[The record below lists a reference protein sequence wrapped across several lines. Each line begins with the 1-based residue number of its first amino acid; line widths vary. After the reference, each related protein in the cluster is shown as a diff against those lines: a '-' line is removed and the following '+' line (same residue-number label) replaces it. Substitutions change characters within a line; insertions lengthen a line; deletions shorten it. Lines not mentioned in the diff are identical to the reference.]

1 MAMNFNTSNM
11 TFRQLLG
18 NGLSY
23 HVPPFQRDYSW
34 TEDEWDDLWQDILGL
49 FGEESEA
56 AHYMGYLVLQ
66 SSDNKQFEIIDG
78 QQRLTTL
85 SIMILAALKYLNKL
99 SSEGMDKDNNI
110 KRSEQLRS
118 SYIGYLNPVTLVSHS
133 KLELNRHNNK
143 FYQNYLVTLENI
155 PQRGLNVSEH
165 LLRRGFLWFSDQI
178 EKQYPIRP
186 ETGKELTAFLDSLVD
201 KIFFTVITV
210 SDELNAFTVFETLN
224 ARGVRLSA
232 ADLLKN
238 YLFSLLSSESEHELE
253 IRTLEDRWER
263 IVGQLVN
270 ESFQEFL
277 RIFWNSRNRFTR
289 KNELFK
295 TVKKFVPNREKAF
308 ELLRNLDKAAS
319 VYSAL
324 RTSTDDCWNKEEQE
338 AIDNLRMFNVQQ
350 PISML
355 LACHDKFYESDRQ
368 GFTRIF
374 KAVSVLSF
382 RYNVI
387 CNLHTGDQERL
398 YNDIAINVS
407 NGNYSKCNDVIKAL
421 SKIYPNDQ
429 QFKDAFSDK
438 QMKTTFSRNKRIVK
452 YILFEIE
459 KQSSGNDFDFESS
472 IYNLEHILPEHPSES
487 WNYIEEAI
495 QEHYIYR
502 IGNMSIMETSFNR
515 DAGNEDYPNKKELY
529 KKSVIGITKNIA
541 EQYDEWDE
549 RKIAERQ
556 QKLAKIATSIWRINF

>member
-1 MAMNFNTSNM
+1 M

-49 FGEESEA
+49 FSVESET

-66 SSDNKQFEIIDG
+66 SSDNKRFEIIDG

-85 SIMILAALKYLNKL
+85 SVMILSALKYLNKL
-99 SSEGMDKDNNI
+99 SATNIDKENNM

-118 SYIGYLNPVTLVSHS
+118 SYIGYLNPVTLVSQS

-143 FYQNYLVTLENI
+143 FYQNYLVSLENI

-165 LLRRGFLWFSDQI
+165 LLRKTFLWFSDQI
-178 EKQYPIRP
+178 EKKFIVHQDV
-186 ETGKELTAFLDSLVD
+186 GKELAAFLDSLVD
-201 KIFFTVITV
+201 KLFFTVITV
-210 SDELNAFTVFETLN
+210 SDELNAFIVFETLN

-238 YLFSLLSSESEHELE
+238 YIFSLLNSESEHELE
-253 IRTLEDRWER
+253 LKNLEDRWER

-277 RIFWNSRNRFTR
+277 RIFWNSRNKFTR

-295 TVKKFVPNREKAF
+295 TVKKFVPDRSKAF
-308 ELLRNLDKAAS
+308 ELLRNLDQAAS
-319 VYSAL
+319 VYAAM
-324 RTSTDDCWNKEEQE
+324 RASTDSYWNRDEQE

-350 PISML
+350 PLSML
-355 LACHDKFYESDRQ
+355 LACHDRFYENDRQ
-368 GFTRIF
+368 GFTRIC
-374 KAVSVLSF
+374 KAVAVLSF

-387 CNLHTGDQERL
+387 CNLHAGDQERL
-398 YNDIAINVS
+398 YNDIAIHVS
-407 NGNYSKCNDVIKAL
+407 KGKHLKCTDVIKAL

-429 QFKDAFSDK
+429 QFKDSFLNK
-438 QMKTTFSRNKRIVK
+438 EMKTTNARNKKIVR

-459 KQSSGNDFDFESS
+459 KQSSGNDFDVESS
-472 IYNLEHILPEHPSES
+472 RYSLEHILPEHPSES
-487 WNYIEEAI
+487 WNYIEETI

-502 IGNMSIMETSFNR
+502 LGNMSILEANLNR
-515 DAGNEDYPNKKELY
+515 EAGNDNYISKKDVY
-529 KKSVIGITKNIA
+529 KKSVINITKDIA

-549 RKIAERQ
+549 RRITERQ
-556 QKLAKIATSIWRINF
+556 QKFAKIATSIWRVAF